1 LRSELRPALSLLTS
15 LQQESPSSLVRQL
28 LLQLVM
34 LLHRLFRLRDLFR
47 HQVRE
52 MKMMK
57 LAVAV

>member
-1 LRSELRPALSLLTS
+1 
-15 LQQESPSSLVRQL
+15 L